1 MTPKQ
6 ALPLGTLA
14 LAAIVAGVVVQF
26 GVGWG
31 LLVGGV
37 LLLVAVVVLYDPVA
51 GQSVAQR
58 VRPREARS
66 QQ

>member
-6 ALPLGTLA
+6 ALVIGSLA
-14 LAAIVAGVVVQF
+14 LAAIIAGVVVQF
-26 GVGWG
+26 GAGWG

-37 LLLVAVVVLYDPVA
+37 LVLVATVLLYDPAA

-58 VRPREARS
+58 LRPRKPDNR
-66 QQ
+66 